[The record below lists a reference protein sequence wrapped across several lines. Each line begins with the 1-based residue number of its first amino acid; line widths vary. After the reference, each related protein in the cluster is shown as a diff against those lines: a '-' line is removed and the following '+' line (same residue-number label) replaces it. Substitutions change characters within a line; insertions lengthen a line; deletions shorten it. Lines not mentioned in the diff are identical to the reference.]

1 MPPEAQENGPT
12 APNAVEF
19 PLSFAQQRLWF
30 LDQLDPGSGAYNIP
44 IALRMFGLL
53 DVAALEKSLNEIL
66 RRHDSLR
73 TRFPARSGRPV
84 QVIAGELLLPIPE
97 IDLIGLPPSQ
107 RENEALRLAAEE
119 AAAPFDLAGGPLV
132 RARRLVVGE
141 TEQVLLLTMHHI
153 VSDGWSTGVLL
164 GELAALYDAFR
175 HGRGSPLPE
184 LPVQY
189 ADYAL
194 WQRDSAREEVL
205 ERELSYWKSRLA
217 GTPTPLD
224 LPTDRPR
231 PAVASGRGAVESV
244 RFQKPLLDA
253 LKTLS
258 RREGATLFMTV
269 LAAFQT
275 LLSRLTGQDDV
286 WIGTPIAGRTQVETE
301 ALIGFFVNTLV
312 LRGDLSGDPTFL
324 ELLRR
329 VREDALGAY
338 AHQELPFEKL
348 VEDLQPARN
357 LSMTPLFQ
365 VMFGLQGPGKTIEI
379 PGLKMSGFGVP
390 RKFAHFDLSCS
401 VTERS
406 DGLSCLIEYRTDLFD
421 VETIRSLLAHFEVLL
436 EGIVADPSTRLS
448 RLPLL
453 TADERRR
460 SIVDWNATETEYP
473 KDRTVQRLFE
483 EQTART
489 PNAVAMD
496 WDGVRVTYGELNRRA
511 NRVARHLREHGVG
524 PDVLVGIY
532 GERSS
537 EMIVALLAI
546 LKAGGA
552 YLPLDPAY
560 PPERLRF
567 LLEDSG
573 ALLVLAYGEAA
584 SDAPALPVR
593 TVALDGAGDAIG
605 PECESDFESGVTASN
620 LAYVIYTSGST
631 GKPKGVEIEHRSIVN
646 YAACI
651 ANLFDLRTTDR
662 VLQFASLSF
671 DAAAEEI
678 FPTLARGGTLVL
690 RTEDM
695 IETVSTFLDKCR
707 EWGVTVLDLPTSYWH
722 ELVAVASEERLKIPE
737 SVRLMVVGGEQALPE
752 RFQQWRKLSGYDV
765 RFLNGY
771 GPTET
776 TVAATFWEAGVSTQ
790 TSLAQ
795 TVPIGRP
802 IANVRTY
809 VLDAASEPVPIGFV
823 GQLHVGGVGVARGY
837 RNRPDLTRTR
847 FVPDP
852 FAQRGGRL
860 YRTGDLAR
868 YRHNGDLEYLGRA
881 DGQVKIRGFRVE
893 LGEIEAALSEISG
906 VREAVVRAREDL
918 PGESRLVAYVV
929 ADPNAP
935 VSVSE
940 LRRVLIG
947 RLPAYMVPAAFVSL
961 EKMPRTPTGKVDPAA
976 LPSPDATRPELDS
989 RYQEPRSPA
998 EETLTGIWRTV
1009 LRLDRIG
1016 VHDNFFEL
1024 GGHSLLATQVISR
1037 ARDAFHVEVPLRDLF
1052 LSPTVAG
1059 LALTISQRRAERVA
1073 PADMERILSELEDSS
1088 RRGGS

>member
-1 MPPEAQENGPT
+1 
-12 APNAVEF
+12 V
-19 PLSFAQQRLWF
+19 
-30 LDQLDPGSGAYNIP
+30 
-44 IALRMFGLL
+44 
-53 DVAALEKSLNEIL
+53 
-66 RRHDSLR
+66 
-73 TRFPARSGRPV
+73 
-84 QVIAGELLLPIPE
+84 
-97 IDLIGLPPSQ
+97 
-107 RENEALRLAAEE
+107 
-119 AAAPFDLAGGPLV
+119 
-132 RARRLVVGE
+132 
-141 TEQVLLLTMHHI
+141 
-153 VSDGWSTGVLL
+153 
-164 GELAALYDAFR
+164 
-175 HGRGSPLPE
+175 
-184 LPVQY
+184 
-189 ADYAL
+189 
-194 WQRDSAREEVL
+194 
-205 ERELSYWKSRLA
+205 
-217 GTPTPLD
+217 
-224 LPTDRPR
+224 
-231 PAVASGRGAVESV
+231 
-244 RFQKPLLDA
+244 
-253 LKTLS
+253 
-258 RREGATLFMTV
+258 
-269 LAAFQT
+269 
-275 LLSRLTGQDDV
+275 
-286 WIGTPIAGRTQVETE
+286 
-301 ALIGFFVNTLV
+301 
-312 LRGDLSGDPTFL
+312 
-324 ELLRR
+324 
-329 VREDALGAY
+329 
-338 AHQELPFEKL
+338 
-348 VEDLQPARN
+348 
-357 LSMTPLFQ
+357 
-365 VMFGLQGPGKTIEI
+365 
-379 PGLKMSGFGVP
+379 
-390 RKFAHFDLSCS
+390 
-401 VTERS
+401 
-406 DGLSCLIEYRTDLFD
+406 
-421 VETIRSLLAHFEVLL
+421 
-436 EGIVADPSTRLS
+436 
-448 RLPLL
+448 
-453 TADERRR
+453 
-460 SIVDWNATETEYP
+460 VDWNATETDYP
-473 KDRTVQRLFE
+473 KDKTVQRLFE
-483 EQTART
+483 EQAART
-489 PNAVAMD
+489 PDAVAVD

-511 NRVARHLREHGVG
+511 NRVARYLREQGVG

-532 GERSS
+532 GERSPD
-537 EMIVALLAI
+537 MVVALLAI

-605 PECESDFESGVTASN
+605 PECESDFESGVTPSS

-671 DAAAEEI
+671 DVAAEEI

-695 IETVSTFLDKCR
+695 IETVRTFVDKCR
-707 EWGVTVLDLPTSYWH
+707 DWGVTVLDLPTSYWH
-722 ELVAVASEERLKIPE
+722 ELVAVASEGRLEIPE

-752 RFQQWRKLSGYDV
+752 RFLQWRKLSRYDV

-852 FAQRGGRL
+852 FTQRGGRL
-860 YRTGDLAR
+860 YRTGDLVR

-906 VREAVVRAREDL
+906 VREAVVRARADL

-929 ADPNAP
+929 GDPSAP

-947 RLPAYMVPAAFVSL
+947 RLPGYMVPAAFVSL

-976 LPSPDATRPELDS
+976 LPSPDSARPELDS

-1009 LRLDRIG
+1009 LGLDRIG

-1073 PADMERILSELEDSS
+1073 PADMERILAELEDSS
-1088 RRGGS
+1088 RRDGS